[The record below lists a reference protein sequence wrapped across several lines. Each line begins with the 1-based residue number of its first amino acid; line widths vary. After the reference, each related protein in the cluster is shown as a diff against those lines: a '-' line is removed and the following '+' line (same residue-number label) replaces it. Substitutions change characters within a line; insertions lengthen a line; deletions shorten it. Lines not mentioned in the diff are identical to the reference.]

1 MQSIL
6 NMLLVNI
13 ITKLTNFEKNRTVT
27 ESNISL
33 AQKLSI
39 AQFFN
44 ISIINFVYKIY
55 LESNSVSNFSKIFG
69 GSIKFI

>member
-44 ISIINFVYKIY
+44 ISIINFVYKID